1 MASISLNAT
10 TFYPADIEETREKIG
25 TEIAAANGARR
36 FAHRAEKRSWTLTW
50 NRVTAAVRTQIRAV
64 HVLTTTFT
72 YIDEAGTSFTV
83 LCLPGAYRSSIGL
96 IGMPGG
102 VLTLYYNVT
111 LTIHEA

>member
-10 TFYPADIEETREKIG
+10 TFYPADIEEAPEAIG
-25 TEIAAANGARR
+25 TPIKAANGARR
-36 FAHRAEKRSWTLTW
+36 FAKRADKRVWTLSW
-50 NRVTAAVRTQIRAV
+50 NRVTAAVRAQIRAV
-64 HVLTTTFT
+64 HALTSTFT